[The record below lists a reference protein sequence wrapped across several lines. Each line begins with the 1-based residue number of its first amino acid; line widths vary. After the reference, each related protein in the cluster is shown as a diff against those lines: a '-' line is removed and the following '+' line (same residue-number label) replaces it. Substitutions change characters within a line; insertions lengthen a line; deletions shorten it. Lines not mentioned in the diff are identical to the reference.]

1 MPSIKYRIFLWESVL
16 VSIIF
21 RNFADAF
28 NTFIGA
34 LVCMADDIRKY
45 QNAVDAIKT
54 AILQSQARAAKAVN
68 QEQLALYYG
77 IGRYVSAN
85 TRKKNWGTGAI
96 EAISSQLRK
105 ELPGLRGFSAT
116 SMRNMRTFYEEWRLL
131 EANSSVTTDE
141 INAVP
146 SNSSVATD
154 EFTKINAN
162 SAVTTADSA
171 DDAEIRQLQ
180 LANLPNFPLREFLSI
195 SFTHHVAILAK
206 AKTYEERVFYMKYA
220 DMYKATVEDVE
231 KVIKQDLYHHQDK
244 MPNNFLATIPNY
256 KQAYRAIRM
265 FKDEYLLDFIN
276 VEELGMH
283 DEDIDESVIESNI
296 VHNVKN
302 FIMTFGRGFTF
313 SGSQVH
319 YDKLGHDHW
328 IDLLFFNRDL
338 NRTVVFELKNGK
350 FKVAYLAQ
358 LSAYL
363 RILNDDDRR
372 DHEEAPIG
380 IILCKETDKDYAG
393 YIMQDFRQPMGV
405 ATYKTADEMDPE
417 LLKAL
422 PPKEELQR
430 VFAESSKKA
439 EK

>member
-1 MPSIKYRIFLWESVL
+1 MNEIKEGLARRPEGESQ
-16 VSIIF
+16 
-21 RNFADAF
+21 
-28 NTFIGA
+28 
-34 LVCMADDIRKY
+34 Y
-45 QNAVDAIKT
+45 QSAVEIIKT

-77 IGRYVSAN
+77 IGRYISDN
-85 TRKKNWGTGAI
+85 TRNKNWGTGAI
-96 EAISSQLRK
+96 ETISKRLRL
-105 ELPGLRGFSAT
+105 ELPGLRGFGVS
-116 SMRNMRTFYEEWRLL
+116 SLKNMRIFYEAWQMMEPNSPIAIGEL
-131 EANSSVTTDE
+131 EGGTSKMEGKSPEAIDNQGDV
-141 INAVP
+141 
-146 SNSSVATD
+146 
-154 EFTKINAN
+154 
-162 SAVTTADSA
+162 
-171 DDAEIRQLQ
+171 IRQLP
-180 LANLPNFPLREFLSI
+180 LANLPNFPLAEFLSI
-195 SFTHHVAILAK
+195 SFTHHIRILENAK
-206 AKTYEERVFYMKYA
+206 DIDERLFYIRYCHN
-220 DMYKATVEDVE
+220 YKPTTDDLPGII
-231 KVIKQDLYHHQDK
+231 KKQDLYHHQDK
-244 MPNNFLATIPNY
+244 MPNNFLATIPDY

-319 YDKLGHDHW
+319 FDKLGHDHW

-350 FKVAYLAQ
+350 FKVGYLAQ

-372 DHEEAPIG
+372 DHEEAPVG
-380 IILCKETDKDYAG
+380 IILCKNADKDYAG

-430 VFAESSKKA
+430 VFKESSKKKD
-439 EK
+439 EE

>member
-1 MPSIKYRIFLWESVL
+1 MEKNIK
-16 VSIIF
+16 
-21 RNFADAF
+21 
-28 NTFIGA
+28 T
-34 LVCMADDIRKY
+34 Y
-45 QNAVDAIKT
+45 QGAVDIIKT

-68 QEQLALYYG
+68 QEQLALYFG
-77 IGRYVSAN
+77 IGRYISEN
-85 TRKKNWGTGAI
+85 TRNKNWGTGAI
-96 EAISSQLRK
+96 ETISKRLRL
-105 ELPGLRGFSAT
+105 ELPGLRGFGVS
-116 SMRNMRTFYEEWRLL
+116 SLKNMRIFYEAWQTIEPNSPIAIGEL
-131 EANSSVTTDE
+131 ESNTSKSTDVSME
-141 INAVP
+141 
-146 SNSSVATD
+146 STD
-154 EFTKINAN
+154 NQ
-162 SAVTTADSA
+162 SDV
-171 DDAEIRQLQ
+171 IRQLQ
-180 LANLPNFPLREFLSI
+180 LANLPNFPLTEFLSI
-195 SFTHHVAILAK
+195 SFTHHIRILENAK
-206 AKTYEERVFYMKYA
+206 DTDERLFYIRYCHN
-220 DMYKATVEDVE
+220 YKPTTDELPGII
-231 KVIKQDLYHHQDK
+231 KKQDLYHHQDK
-244 MPNNFLATIPNY
+244 MPNNFLSTIPDY

-283 DEDIDESVIESNI
+283 DEDVDESVIESNI

-338 NRTVVFELKNGK
+338 NRTVVFELKNSG

-372 DHEEAPIG
+372 NHEEAPIG
-380 IILCKETDKDYAG
+380 IILCKNADKDYAG

-417 LLKAL
+417 LLKVL
-422 PPKEELQR
+422 PPKEDLQR
-430 VFAESSKKA
+430 IFVESSK
-439 EK
+439 EENG

>member
-1 MPSIKYRIFLWESVL
+1 MEQD
-16 VSIIF
+16 II
-21 RNFADAF
+21 
-28 NTFIGA
+28 TY
-34 LVCMADDIRKY
+34 K
-45 QNAVDAIKT
+45 NAVDIIKT

-77 IGRYVSAN
+77 IGRYISAN
-85 TRKKNWGTGAI
+85 TRNHGWGTGVLKQ
-96 EAISSQLRK
+96 ISDSLRL
-105 ELPGLRGFSAT
+105 ELPGLRGFSET
-116 SMRNMRTFYEEWRLL
+116 NLKNMRLFYEAWKSIE
-131 EANSSVTTDE
+131 
-141 INAVP
+141 

-154 EFTKINAN
+154 EIGSSH
-162 SAVTTADSA
+162 SAISNNGIQESDN
-171 DDAEIRQLQ
+171 EQIIIRQLQ
-180 LANLPNFPLREFLSI
+180 LTNYKEFPLAEFLSI
-195 SFTHHVAILAK
+195 SFTHHIAIINHAK
-206 AKTYEERVFYMKYA
+206 DFDERLFYIRYCHN
-220 DMYKATVEDVE
+220 YKPTTEDLPNI
-231 KVIKQDLYHHQDK
+231 IKKQGLYHHQDK
-244 MPNNFLATIPNY
+244 VPNNFLATIPDY
-256 KQAYRAIRM
+256 KLAYRAIRM

-283 DEDIDESVIESNI
+283 DEDVDEKVIESNI

-338 NRTVVFELKNGK
+338 NRTVVFELKNGN

-380 IILCKETDKDYAG
+380 IILCKNADKDYAG
-393 YIMQDFRQPMGV
+393 YIMQDFKQPMGV

-430 VFAESSKKA
+430 VFEESSKK
-439 EK
+439 KD

>member
-1 MPSIKYRIFLWESVL
+1 MT
-16 VSIIF
+16 
-21 RNFADAF
+21 N
-28 NTFIGA
+28 
-34 LVCMADDIRKY
+34 DIMKY
-45 QNAVDAIKT
+45 QNAVAIIKT
-54 AILQSQARAAKAVN
+54 AILQSQARAAKAIN

-77 IGRYVSAN
+77 IGRYISDN
-85 TRKKNWGTGAI
+85 TRNKNWGTGAI
-96 EAISSQLRK
+96 ETISKRLRL
-105 ELPGLRGFSAT
+105 ELPGLRGFGVS
-116 SMRNMRTFYEEWRLL
+116 SLKNMRIFYEAWQIIEPNSPIAIGEL
-131 EANSSVTTDE
+131 ESDSSKSDQGIIESIDNQVD
-141 INAVP
+141 I
-146 SNSSVATD
+146 
-154 EFTKINAN
+154 
-162 SAVTTADSA
+162 
-171 DDAEIRQLQ
+171 IRQLR
-180 LANLPNFPLREFLSI
+180 LANLPNFPLTEFLSI
-195 SFTHHVAILAK
+195 SFTHHIRILENTK
-206 AKTYEERVFYMKYA
+206 ETDERLFYIRYCHN
-220 DMYKATVEDVE
+220 YKPTTDDLPNII
-231 KVIKQDLYHHQDK
+231 KKQDLYHHQDK
-244 MPNNFLATIPNY
+244 MPNNFLATIPDY

-283 DEDIDESVIESNI
+283 DEDVDEQVIESNI

-302 FIMTFGRGFTF
+302 FIMTFGKGFSF
-313 SGSQVH
+313 CGSQVH

-338 NRTVVFELKNGK
+338 NRTVVFELKNGR
-350 FKVAYLAQ
+350 FKVGYLGQ

-380 IILCKETDKDYAG
+380 IILCKEADKDYAG

-430 VFAESSKKA
+430 VFVESSRKEE

>member
-1 MPSIKYRIFLWESVL
+1 MEQNVK
-16 VSIIF
+16 
-21 RNFADAF
+21 
-28 NTFIGA
+28 T
-34 LVCMADDIRKY
+34 Y
-45 QNAVDAIKT
+45 QGAVDIIKT

-68 QEQLALYYG
+68 QEQLALYFG
-77 IGRYVSAN
+77 IGRYISAN
-85 TRKKNWGTGAI
+85 TRNKNWGTGAI
-96 EAISSQLRK
+96 ETISKRLRK
-105 ELPGLRGFSAT
+105 ELPGLRGFGVS
-116 SMRNMRTFYEEWRLL
+116 SLKNMRIFYEAWQTIEPNSPIAIGEL
-131 EANSSVTTDE
+131 ESNTSKPTEVSMESTD
-141 INAVP
+141 NQNDV
-146 SNSSVATD
+146 
-154 EFTKINAN
+154 
-162 SAVTTADSA
+162 
-171 DDAEIRQLQ
+171 IRQLQ
-180 LANLPNFPLREFLSI
+180 LANLPNFPLTEFLSI
-195 SFTHHVAILAK
+195 SFTHHIRILENAK
-206 AKTYEERVFYMKYA
+206 DTDERLFYIRYCHN
-220 DMYKATVEDVE
+220 YKPTTDELPDII
-231 KVIKQDLYHHQDK
+231 KKQDLYHHQDK
-244 MPNNFLATIPNY
+244 MPNNFLSTIPDY

-283 DEDIDESVIESNI
+283 DEDIDERVIETNI

-338 NRTVVFELKNGK
+338 NRTVVFELKNSG

-372 DHEEAPIG
+372 NHEEAPIG
-380 IILCKETDKDYAG
+380 IILCKHADKDYAG

-417 LLKAL
+417 LLKVL

-430 VFAESSKKA
+430 IFVESSR
-439 EK
+439 EDNGQ

>member
-1 MPSIKYRIFLWESVL
+1 MYK
-16 VSIIF
+16 
-21 RNFADAF
+21 
-28 NTFIGA
+28 
-34 LVCMADDIRKY
+34 
-45 QNAVDAIKT
+45 NAVDIIKT

-85 TRKKNWGTGAI
+85 TRKKNWGKGAI
-96 EAISSQLRK
+96 ETISNELQK
-105 ELPGLRGFSAT
+105 ELPGLRGFSAP
-116 SMRNMRTFYEEWRLL
+116 SLRKMRIFYEEWMML
-131 EANSSVTTDE
+131 ERNSFVTTNKLESSLDKTFVATNEFTE
-141 INAVP
+141 INKTV
-146 SNSSVATD
+146 
-154 EFTKINAN
+154 N
-162 SAVTTADSA
+162 SAVATAEIVDDS
-171 DDAEIRQLQ
+171 EIRQLQ
-180 LANLPNFPLREFLSI
+180 LANLPDFPLKEFLSI
-195 SFTHHVAILAK
+195 SFTHHITILAK
-206 AKTYEERVFYMKYA
+206 AKTYEERIFYMKYI
-220 DMYKATVEDVE
+220 DTYKPTVEDLE
-231 KVIKQDLYHHQDK
+231 KTIMQDLYHHQDK
-244 MPNNFLATIPNY
+244 MPNNFLATIPDY

-265 FKDEYLLDFIN
+265 FKDDYLLDFIN

-283 DEDIDESVIESNI
+283 DEDVDERVIESNI

-319 YDKLGHDHW
+319 FDKLGHDHW

-338 NRTVVFELKNGK
+338 NRTVVFELKNGN

-380 IILCKETDKDYAG
+380 IILCKNADKDYAG
-393 YIMQDFRQPMGV
+393 YIMQDFKQPMGV

-422 PPKEELQR
+422 PPKEELQK
-430 VFAESSKKA
+430 VFMESSKK
-439 EK
+439 KN

>member
-1 MPSIKYRIFLWESVL
+1 MSEKRE
-16 VSIIF
+16 
-21 RNFADAF
+21 
-28 NTFIGA
+28 
-34 LVCMADDIRKY
+34 Y
-45 QNAVDAIKT
+45 QNAVDIIKT

-77 IGRYVSAN
+77 IGRYISDN
-85 TRKKNWGTGAI
+85 TRNKNWGTGAI
-96 EAISSQLRK
+96 ETISKRLRL
-105 ELPGLRGFSAT
+105 ELPGLRGFGVS
-116 SMRNMRTFYEEWRLL
+116 SLKNMRIFYEAWQMIEPNSPIAIGEL
-131 EANSSVTTDE
+131 EDDTSKMEGKTAETTD
-141 INAVP
+141 NQGDV
-146 SNSSVATD
+146 
-154 EFTKINAN
+154 
-162 SAVTTADSA
+162 
-171 DDAEIRQLQ
+171 IRQLR
-180 LANLPNFPLREFLSI
+180 LANLPNFPLAEFLSI
-195 SFTHHVAILAK
+195 SFTHHIRILENAK
-206 AKTYEERVFYMKYA
+206 DIDERLFYIRYCHN
-220 DMYKATVEDVE
+220 YKPTTDDLPGII
-231 KVIKQDLYHHQDK
+231 KKQDLYHHQDK
-244 MPNNFLATIPNY
+244 MPNNFLATIPDY

-319 YDKLGHDHW
+319 FDKLGHDHW

-338 NRTVVFELKNGK
+338 NRTVVFELKNGG

-380 IILCKETDKDYAG
+380 IILCKNADKDYAG

-430 VFAESSKKA
+430 VFEESSKK
-439 EK
+439 EE